1 MKKCRQTLSRRKEIA
16 TAYLFLLPFI
26 ITWVV
31 WSVLPLIQSLNM
43 SLYDFSFIH
52 PDQTEFIGLANYKK
66 LFANEDF
73 WNAARHT
80 VQFVIVTVPVTLAV
94 SLPIAGL
101 LNAKI
106 RARTLFRTAY
116 YMPNVISSIA
126 VATVFM
132 YLFVQGGIC
141 TRVLHFFGFPDVTWF
156 TDVKLALPFV
166 MLIYVWQVSGFYIVI
181 YLSGLQTI
189 SPELTEA
196 AKIDGADNIQIFFR
210 ITIPLLKPTLV
221 FGMTY
226 SVISAFQVFDQI
238 VAVSQNKLGSPAGA
252 TSTMV
257 TYFYANAFQYYDMG
271 YGCAAAIV
279 LFILIMIVS
288 VAQKKLMNDGEGV

>member
-1 MKKCRQTLSRRKEIA
+1 MKKRRWTLSRRKEIA

-52 PDQTEFIGLANYKK
+52 PEQTKFIGIGNYKK
-66 LFANEDF
+66 LFANGDF
-73 WNAARHT
+73 WIAVRHT
-80 VQFVIVTVPVTLAV
+80 IQFVVITVPVTLAV

-101 LNAKI
+101 LNSKI

-166 MLIYVWQVSGFYIVI
+166 MMIYIWQVSGFYIVI
-181 YLSGLQTI
+181 YLS
-189 SPELTEA
+189 
-196 AKIDGADNIQIFFR
+196 
-210 ITIPLLKPTLV
+210 
-221 FGMTY
+221 
-226 SVISAFQVFDQI
+226 
-238 VAVSQNKLGSPAGA
+238 
-252 TSTMV
+252 
-257 TYFYANAFQYYDMG
+257 
-271 YGCAAAIV
+271 
-279 LFILIMIVS
+279 LIHI
-288 VAQKKLMNDGEGV
+288 

>member
-1 MKKCRQTLSRRKEIA
+1 MKKRRWTLSRRKEIA

-52 PDQTEFIGLANYKK
+52 PEQTKFIGIGNYKK
-66 LFANEDF
+66 LFANGDF
-73 WNAARHT
+73 WIAVRHT
-80 VQFVIVTVPVTLAV
+80 IQFVVITVPVTLAV

-101 LNAKI
+101 LNSKI

-166 MLIYVWQVSGFYIVI
+166 MMIYIWQVSGFYIVI

-189 SPELTEA
+189 SPDLTEA
-196 AKIDGADNIQIFFR
+196 AKIDGADHIQIFFR
-210 ITIPLLKPTLV
+210 ITIPLLKPTLF

-226 SVISAFQVFDQI
+226 SIISAFQVFDQI

-271 YGCAAAIV
+271 YCCAAAIV
-279 LFILIMIVS
+279 LFILIMFVS
-288 VAQKKLMNDGEGV
+288 VVQKKLMNDGEGV

>member
-1 MKKCRQTLSRRKEIA
+1 MKKRRQTLSRRKEIA

-66 LFANEDF
+66 LFVNEDF

-196 AKIDGADNIQIFFR
+196 AKIDGADNIQLFFR

>member
-238 VAVSQNKLGSPAGA
+238 VAVSQNKLGSPAGS

>member
-1 MKKCRQTLSRRKEIA
+1 MKKRRQTLSRRKEIA

>member
-1 MKKCRQTLSRRKEIA
+1 MKKRRWTLSRRKEIA

-52 PDQTEFIGLANYKK
+52 PEQTKFIGIGNYKK
-66 LFANEDF
+66 LFANGDF
-73 WNAARHT
+73 WIAVRHT
-80 VQFVIVTVPVTLAV
+80 IQFVVITVPVTLAV

-101 LNAKI
+101 LNSKI

-166 MLIYVWQVSGFYIVI
+166 MMIYIWQVSGFYIVI

-189 SPELTEA
+189 SPDLTEA
-196 AKIDGADNIQIFFR
+196 AKIDGADHIQIFFR
-210 ITIPLLKPTLV
+210 ITIPLLKPTL
-221 FGMTY
+221 F
-226 SVISAFQVFDQI
+226 SA
-238 VAVSQNKLGSPAGA
+238 
-252 TSTMV
+252 
-257 TYFYANAFQYYDMG
+257 
-271 YGCAAAIV
+271 
-279 LFILIMIVS
+279 
-288 VAQKKLMNDGEGV
+288 

>member
-52 PDQTEFIGLANYKK
+52 PDQTEFIGFANYKK